1 MQIHVG
7 HPDGK
12 CRVLLEQCLS
22 AVDVFAEPM
31 ADGTSDA
38 ELYEADDERE
48 QRDEQQQRRSR
59 LAVDN
64 VLHRDAR
71 RDGQRESPA
80 VETEIRHAD
89 NAVVESR
96 QRVLHQPT
104 EHQRQHE
111 DRCHLLKNDEEGR
124 PEADMHRLFEQR
136 EDKRNHQSRRERRDD
151 REGGHGGDVAAE
163 LSCDDRSRRGR
174 RCDDARE
181 HGFPQNLLASIALHT
196 EDDGHIDRH
205 EQQLCHENAD
215 VPTVRTHLMEV
226 NLAEGDEE
234 RTENR
239 QRKDEVDDGS
249 QLVAN
254 LVEGRYPEEDEIEN
268 AAHGNGHG
276 QRPVFQKPHE
286 GITSCH
292 PSPGCCRLSRFL
304 SAQS

>member
-111 DRCHLLKNDEEGR
+111 DR
-124 PEADMHRLFEQR
+124 
-136 EDKRNHQSRRERRDD
+136 
-151 REGGHGGDVAAE
+151 
-163 LSCDDRSRRGR
+163 
-174 RCDDARE
+174 
-181 HGFPQNLLASIALHT
+181 
-196 EDDGHIDRH
+196 
-205 EQQLCHENAD
+205 
-215 VPTVRTHLMEV
+215 
-226 NLAEGDEE
+226 
-234 RTENR
+234 
-239 QRKDEVDDGS
+239 
-249 QLVAN
+249 
-254 LVEGRYPEEDEIEN
+254 
-268 AAHGNGHG
+268 
-276 QRPVFQKPHE
+276 
-286 GITSCH
+286 
-292 PSPGCCRLSRFL
+292 
-304 SAQS
+304 